1 MRRER
6 TDPGLVFP
14 FEPQRPSVALPP
26 LDDDAE
32 AEAAEEGLREQLERL
47 HALPLGSDSPDGTDG
62 AERER
67 DEYWCA
73 IYAAL
78 QQLTSALAASEL
90 RNPYDLEAVLTAQ
103 GDLTCSACL
112 PIAQWLF
119 NDVPFPPV
127 GSMHSPRCR

>member
-26 LDDDAE
+26 LDDCAE
-32 AEAAEEGLREQLERL
+32 AESAEEGLERL
-47 HALPLGSDSPDGTDG
+47 HELPVLPDSPDGTDG

-73 IYAAL
+73 VYAVL

-90 RNPYDLEAVLTAQ
+90 RNPCDLEAVLTAQ
-103 GDLTCSACL
+103 GDLTCNACL

-127 GSMHSPRCR
+127 VYMHPPPHR